1 MPPESSRP
9 RRGWLASDLR
19 VRAASANEPAPGRN
33 RSRTNLD
40 EMQRIRLVGYDI
52 PHADACI
59 EGLDIEIYD
68 AIGSFKDK
76 VNVWMLCGK
85 AGKPR
90 DQPGRREQRKDF
102 EPESLTARSASYR
115 RNAPC

>member
-1 MPPESSRP
+1 VLRP
-9 RRGWLASDLR
+9 ASTRHEKLGR
-19 VRAASANEPAPGRN
+19 CLPARQLKLIGC
-33 RSRTNLD
+33 
-40 EMQRIRLVGYDI
+40 DI
-52 PHADACI
+52 PHDDACI

-76 VNVWMLCGK
+76 INVWMLCGK

-102 EPESLTARSASYR
+102 EPEPLTARSASYR
-115 RNAPC
+115 RNAAR